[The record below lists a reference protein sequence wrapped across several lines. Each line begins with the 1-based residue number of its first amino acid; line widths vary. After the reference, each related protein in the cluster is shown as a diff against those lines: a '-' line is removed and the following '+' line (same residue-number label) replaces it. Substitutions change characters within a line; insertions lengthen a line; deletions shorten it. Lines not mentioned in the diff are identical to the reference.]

1 MKVDNHKFFKIDV
14 SEVITSDN
22 SEFNNVTF
30 DNCEIGLSNDI
41 DNLPHFKNVKFNN
54 CSFVFCTFGPAI
66 FEKVEFNNIKFED
79 YGIFWSPLF
88 NKIKL
93 KGKFTSFRLNSN
105 GFMLDNK
112 PKIQDKLDNIR
123 AKFYEKVDWALDI
136 SEAKF
141 SSFDYNG
148 IPGKLFIRDSDT
160 QFLITKKDFNSLEL
174 LDNSFKDNFS
184 YLMMYLEDFIESNA
198 EDIVIPVPLAKPKK
212 FREPI
217 LEGLRELRRL
227 GFAKKD

>member
-105 GFMLDNK
+105 GFMLDNS
-112 PKIQDKLDNIR
+112 R
-123 AKFYEKVDWALDI
+123 
-136 SEAKF
+136 
-141 SSFDYNG
+141 
-148 IPGKLFIRDSDT
+148 
-160 QFLITKKDFNSLEL
+160 
-174 LDNSFKDNFS
+174 
-184 YLMMYLEDFIESNA
+184 
-198 EDIVIPVPLAKPKK
+198 
-212 FREPI
+212 
-217 LEGLRELRRL
+217 
-227 GFAKKD
+227 